1 MPVMKEYSIFRKSIL
16 GVSAAVAAG
25 ALMFAP
31 LPAEAGKDRLE
42 PGRTLSGNYLA
53 GRHAQAR
60 KDLSAAADFLGAV
73 LKKDPEMPDLLRR
86 TFILMAVEGRMKEA
100 VELARRLLK
109 AKPNSPVAHLTLAV
123 NDIKRGRFAAAQ
135 KRLKA
140 LPGKGLGKFL
150 GPVLRGWSLVGEKK
164 MDAALKLLTDGPQD
178 KAVKPLLAMHAALIN
193 KMLGRHD
200 EAEKHFL
207 VLSESQNS
215 LSLRVV
221 QLLGSLYERT
231 GQAEKA
237 RLLYDRYLKE
247 QPGSRLLDIALA
259 RLKAGAKPPL
269 KVFSVADGAAEALFG
284 IASTLRQQNAQETAL
299 VLGKLALY
307 LKPRFPVMQ
316 ILLGDILEASD
327 RLEPS
332 LELYSAI
339 DRRSAFSWSARLRIA
354 SILDRLERTD
364 EAVKHLNRMAAEHP
378 EDPRPLISLGDIQ
391 RSHDRFAESIDAY
404 DRAFKR
410 IKTLESRH
418 WSLLY
423 ARGISLER
431 AKQWSRAEADFLNAL
446 DFKPEQPYVLNYLG
460 YSWIEKGIHI
470 DRALEMIRKAANL
483 RPNDGYIIDS
493 LGWGHYKLGNFDNAV
508 RQLERAVELRPQDPI
523 INDHLGD
530 AYWRVGRQREA
541 DFQWRRALSLDPKD
555 ELSAKLR
562 LKLKQ
567 GLAEDTKTAKKT
579 PDDG

>member
-16 GVSAAVAAG
+16 GISAAVAAG
-25 ALMFAP
+25 ALIFAP

-73 LKKDPEMPDLLRR
+73 LKKDPEKPDLLHR

-109 AKPNSPVAHLTLAV
+109 AKPNSPVAQLTLAV

-140 LPGKGLGKFL
+140 LPGKGLGKFV

-193 KMLGRHD
+193 EMLGRHD

-207 VLSESQNS
+207 VVSESQND

-247 QPGSRLLDIALA
+247 QPGSRLLDVALA

-364 EAVKHLNRMAAEHP
+364 EAVKHLNRMAADHP
-378 EDPRPLISLGDIQ
+378 EDPGPLISLGDIQ

-460 YSWIEKGIHI
+460 YSWIEKGTHI

-567 GLAEDTKTAKKT
+567 GLAEDTETAKKT
-579 PDDG
+579 PNDG